1 MVVADQNKQDSMMI
15 EKHVQMEDNLMG
27 FEDYKSVDGF
37 AHKGDKHFV
46 HEEDKVVVIL
56 DDVAA

>member
-1 MVVADQNKQDSMMI
+1 MV

-27 FEDYKSVDGF
+27 SKDYKLVDGF